1 MALPTLTSLSANAE
15 EVVDVRPLTL
25 KLLEGSVTISDMTL
39 TTRDCRINAFRAAL
53 FTGRIVHCIAILRPI
68 VQ

>member
-15 EVVDVRPLTL
+15 EVVDVRLLT
-25 KLLEGSVTISDMTL
+25 LEGSVTISDMTL
-39 TTRDCRINAFRAAL
+39 TTRGCRINAFRAAL